1 MRKYLSQLW
10 AVLAAILAIGGNAFA
25 HDGKAVT
32 KGDPLDKVVGY
43 DKMGGTQ
50 VSFSEVRADGTYTV
64 TLSRLEGVAFKDSI
78 GGLKP
83 TAGPLDDEP
92 TKQPVWIY
100 AIPDGS
106 KVYAFGLGSQ
116 WGTMS
121 KDVNELELSKA
132 KSSGTI
138 SGGKVELVFTKNA
151 DPKKACEMVNFAT
164 NTAGGNMWGA
174 HPSKVSPWVVPN
186 VANSPRTGWCVKGNQ
201 IVTIDAYDPAI
212 RVALKAKP

>member
-1 MRKYLSQLW
+1 MRTSFLRNFWAAFVVALIALS
-10 AVLAAILAIGGNAFA
+10 VGGNAFA
-25 HDGKAVT
+25 QT
-32 KGDPLDKVVGY
+32 DPLDKVVGY

-50 VSFSEVRADGTYTV
+50 VSFSPVRADGTYTV
-64 TLSRLEGVAFKDSI
+64 TLSRLEGVAFKDNV

-92 TKQPVWIY
+92 TKEKVWIY
-100 AIPDGS
+100 AIPDGTP
-106 KVYAFGLGSQ
+106 VLAFGLGSQ

-121 KDVNELELSKA
+121 KDVNELDQAKA
-132 KSSGTI
+132 KSRGTI
-138 SGGKVELVFTKNA
+138 VGGKVELVFTKNA
-151 DPKKACEMVNFAT
+151 DPRKACEMVNFAVIT
-164 NTAGGNMWGA
+164 SGGNMWGA

-201 IVTIDAYDPAI
+201 IVTVDQFDPQI